1 MTLSSKRE
9 MILEGNLYRVIVLLS
24 LPIMLNNLIQT
35 FYNLTDTYF
44 VSRLGSTEVAAIQ
57 FIWPLIFFIIS
68 LGTGLSMAATT
79 MISQYIG
86 SQDYK
91 AASKVAGQLIYFT
104 MTLSIFVGG
113 FGYFLSPKIIHLM
126 GASGDLFNY
135 ANQYL
140 RIMFLGS
147 FSHFML
153 FAFTAIKHGQGDMR
167 TPMKINVLAV
177 LTNIAL
183 DPLFMFTFGLG
194 VPGAAIATVLSRIIF
209 SGYGLYYLIVKD
221 DGLPIDF
228 NQFKFNKPVI
238 GKLFTIGMPTA
249 LGQSMTSIG
258 FAVLMVFIIS
268 FGEDILAAF
277 AIGNRI
283 SSLVFLPAMG
293 VGTAIA
299 TIIGQ
304 NLGAGNVERAK
315 ETTYKSMILTTLIT
329 VAAGSVL
336 YFFASNMVSIF
347 TDDPYILKECTAY
360 MKLILMTLPLM
371 GFFHVFIGVFIGSG
385 HTLQSM
391 FIMIGRLWLFRLPMI
406 LLFNTYTDLGA
417 SSIWYAMILS
427 NLFSDIVA
435 YLLYRTGKWQQKIV
449 KKAAA

>member
-1 MTLSSKRE
+1 MTLSDKRE
-9 MILEGNLYRVIVLLS
+9 MILKGNLYRIIMLLS
-24 LPIMLNNLIQT
+24 FPIMLNNLIQT

-68 LGTGLSMAATT
+68 IGTGLSMAATT

-86 SQDYK
+86 SKDYQE
-91 AASKVAGQLIYFT
+91 ASKVAGQLIYFT
-104 MTLSIFVGG
+104 LTLSIFVGG
-113 FGYFLSPKIIHLM
+113 IGFFLSPIIIHLM
-126 GASGDLFNY
+126 GGSGDLFLY

-153 FAFTAIKHGQGDMR
+153 FAFTAIKHGQGDMK
-167 TPMKINVLAV
+167 TPMKLNVLAV
-177 LTNIAL
+177 LTNIIL
-183 DPLFMFTFGLG
+183 DPIFMFTLGLG

-209 SGYGLYYLIVKD
+209 SGYGIYYLIFKD

-228 NQFKFNKPVI
+228 NQFKFNKTVI
-238 GKLFTIGMPTA
+238 GKLFSVGMPTA

-293 VGTAIA
+293 IGTAIS
-299 TIIGQ
+299 TIVGQ
-304 NLGAGNVERAK
+304 NLGADNIDRVK
-315 ETTYKSMILTTLIT
+315 ETVKKSLLVTTLIT
-329 VAAGSVL
+329 VIAGTSL
-336 YFFASNMVSIF
+336 FFISENLVRIF

-360 MKLILMTLPLM
+360 MRLTLMTLPLM
-371 GFFHVFIGVFIGSG
+371 GFYQVFIGVFIGSG
-385 HTLQSM
+385 HTIQSM
-391 FIMIGRLWLFRLPMI
+391 FIMIGRLWLLRIPMI
-406 LLFNTYTDLGA
+406 VLFKHYTDLGPT
-417 SSIWYAMILS
+417 SVWYAMILS
-427 NLFSDIVA
+427 NLFIDIAA
-435 YLLYRTGKWQQKIV
+435 YLLYRTGRWQKKII
-449 KKAAA
+449 KKVAA